1 MNPRSLNK
9 PSYLLA
15 LLLGVISLVD
25 AANALTAMQNTGSF
39 GGGSSGGGTNA
50 GWIVDL
56 LTSGVCAALVALL
69 LMRPHLYVFV
79 AVVGWALLA
88 FLANYIMRHT
98 PGFDVLATV
107 RMTLY
112 FVTLVIGGVLVV
124 FEGRD
129 WLEVSMA
136 RRRTAPPPQ
145 Q

>member
-1 MNPRSLNK
+1 MQPRNLNR
-9 PSYLLA
+9 PSYVLA
-15 LLLGVISLVD
+15 LLLGVISIVD

-39 GGGSSGGGTNA
+39 GGGIGGGTNA
-50 GWIVDL
+50 GWVVDL

-69 LMRPHLYVFV
+69 LMRPHFYVFV
-79 AVVGWALLA
+79 AMIGWALLA
-88 FLANYIMRHT
+88 FLGNYIMRHT
-98 PGFDVLATV
+98 PGFDSLATA

-129 WLEVSMA
+129 WLEVSLA
-136 RRRTAPPPQ
+136 RRRTPPTPQ

>member
-1 MNPRSLNK
+1 MNPRNLNK
-9 PSYLLA
+9 PSYVLA
-15 LLLGVISLVD
+15 LLLGVVSLVD
-25 AANALTAMQNTGSF
+25 AANALTAMQNTPVMGS
-39 GGGSSGGGTNA
+39 TNA
-50 GWIVDL
+50 GWVVDL

-79 AVVGWALLA
+79 TVVAWAFLA

-98 PGFDVLATV
+98 PGFDSLATV

-129 WLEVSMA
+129 WLEIYMA
-136 RRRTAPPPQ
+136 RRRGATPPQ

>member
-1 MNPRSLNK
+1 MNPRDLNK
-9 PSYLLA
+9 PSYVLA

-25 AANALTAMQNTGSF
+25 ATNALTAMQNTGSF
-39 GGGSSGGGTNA
+39 GGGSSGGTNA

-88 FLANYIMRHT
+88 FFANYIMRHT
-98 PGFDVLATV
+98 PGFDALATA

-112 FVTLVIGGVLVV
+112 FVTLVIGAVLVV

-136 RRRTAPPPQ
+136 RRRAAPPPQ

>member
-1 MNPRSLNK
+1 MNPRNLNK
-9 PSYLLA
+9 PSYVLV

-39 GGGSSGGGTNA
+39 GGGSGGGTNA
-50 GWIVDL
+50 GWVVDL

-69 LMRPHLYVFV
+69 LMRPHFYVFV
-79 AVVGWALLA
+79 TVVAWAFLA
-88 FLANYIMRHT
+88 FFANYIMRHT
-98 PGFDVLATV
+98 PGLDSLATV

-112 FVTLVIGGVLVV
+112 FVTLVIAGVLVV

-129 WLEVSMA
+129 WLEVYMA
-136 RRRTAPPPQ
+136 RRRAVIPPQ